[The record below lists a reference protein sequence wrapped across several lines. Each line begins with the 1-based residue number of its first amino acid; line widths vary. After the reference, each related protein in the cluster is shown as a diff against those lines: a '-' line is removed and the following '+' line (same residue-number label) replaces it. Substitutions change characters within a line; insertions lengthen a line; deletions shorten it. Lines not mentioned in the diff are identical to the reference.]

1 MESHLLIFPG
11 LAIDLDDSNYKKII
25 DLQDL
30 RTVSSISNY
39 SFNRAIE
46 QIESGNFD
54 NIAYHS
60 GFLSSLSSFDNP
72 STHPFTYGG

>member
-11 LAIDLDDSNYKKII
+11 LAIDLDNLNYKIV

-30 RTVSSISNY
+30 RTVPSISDY
-39 SFNRAIE
+39 SFGQGIE

-54 NIAYHS
+54 NITYNS
-60 GFLSSLSSFDNP
+60 DSLSSLSSFDNP